1 MATDSK
7 LQKHLHSNT
16 PSPQKLVS
24 RSGFYCV
31 CWWLLSFYVFCSI
44 ASLLSHFGGK
54 KEQRD
59 VEKKKKTFH
68 LLIRWSHQQSIEMR
82 LSLLR
87 HIEWPTKEH
96 RGSKS
101 KESLIWSCEW
111 QYWFAFAFLTGWN
124 SESEPKVMETITVTT
139 CCLSCLPSVLHSA
152 LRLYRYQ
159 VLLFF
164 SFFLAQSFFEA

>member
-1 MATDSK
+1 MCFAP
-7 LQKHLHSNT
+7 LLHFF
-16 PSPQKLVS
+16 PIL
-24 RSGFYCV
+24 
-31 CWWLLSFYVFCSI
+31 
-44 ASLLSHFGGK
+44 
-54 KEQRD
+54 
-59 VEKKKKTFH
+59 EKRKNKGTLRKKKTFH

-164 SFFLAQSFFEA
+164 SFFFSTIIFWGLIWEMSKLMLHKDMPKRPQCFF